1 MAGEMLRVLSGPASG
16 SELRIGDEL
25 LIGRE
30 SGTEGSLGGD
40 VELSRR
46 HARILRLPE
55 GGLIIEDLG
64 STNGTFLNGW
74 KIPVPQFLASG
85 DRIEVGDTV
94 MEFVAQGQAS
104 ALRSA
109 MIGEA
114 SETHRSDAGSVLSVR
129 GVTKSYGDH
138 HVLHG
143 VDLEI
148 QPGEIVGL
156 LGPNGAGKTSLVSI
170 IAGLR
175 TADAGTIRINGIDA
189 LANPRQARTALG
201 IAPQDLGIYPTLT
214 VEHNLRIL
222 GRLNGLGKPLVDQRV
237 AEVANALSLTP
248 MLARRAGTLSG
259 GQKRR
264 LHTGMAMLHH
274 PPLLILDEPTVGADI
289 RTRQEILEAVKAL
302 AAKGRAICY
311 STHYLPEIE
320 ELGASVAILDGGKI
334 VARGSIA
341 ELIRECAST
350 AVEVRFDGAAPQL
363 DFPGK
368 LTIQGS
374 LLRLETEDPKGAA
387 AALLNRIGRDAP
399 PIASIEVLRPSLD
412 SVYLALTNRHYAE
425 IQPVPYVPGQGL
437 TPLSEGTVGRS
448 GVTVLRKTD
457 G

>member
-1 MAGEMLRVLSGPASG
+1 VA
-16 SELRIGDEL
+16 
-25 LIGRE
+25 
-30 SGTEGSLGGD
+30 
-40 VELSRR
+40 
-46 HARILRLPE
+46 
-55 GGLIIEDLG
+55 
-64 STNGTFLNGW
+64 
-74 KIPVPQFLASG
+74 QFLATG
-85 DRIEVGDTV
+85 DRIDVGASLI
-94 MEFVAQGQAS
+94 EFVAQGQIT

-109 MIGEA
+109 VIGGV
-114 SETHRSDAGSVLSVR
+114 SETRRSDEGFVLSVR

-138 HVLHG
+138 HVLDG

-175 TADAGTIRINGIDA
+175 TADAGAIRINGIDA
-189 LANPRQARTALG
+189 LANPRAARTQLG

-222 GRLNGLGKPLVDQRV
+222 GQLNGLGKPLLGQRV

-259 GQKRR
+259 GQQRR

-274 PPLLILDEPTVGADI
+274 PPLLLLDEPTVGADI
-289 RTRQEILEAVKAL
+289 RTRQEILDAVKAL
-302 AAKGRAICY
+302 AAEGRAICY

-341 ELIRECAST
+341 ELIRECATT
-350 AVEVRFDGAAPQL
+350 AVEVRFDGAAPQI

-368 LTIQGS
+368 LTIQES
-374 LLRLETEDPKGAA
+374 LLRLETDDPRAAA
-387 AALLNRIGRDAP
+387 AALLNRIGLDAP
-399 PIASIEVLRPSLD
+399 PIASIEVFRPSLD
-412 SVYLALTNRHYAE
+412 SVYLALTNKHYAD

-437 TPLSEGTVGRS
+437 TPLAEGTVSRS
-448 GVTVLRKTD
+448 GVSEMRRTGR
-457 G
+457 